1 MEVDAA
7 IQDERA
13 VNLISTQV
21 NAAEAYVTGAPK
33 VRVITLA
40 GDDAPLYVATVS
52 IKTIERVA
60 PALVRTQIQL
70 AVDEDAPPPVPLG
83 DDICVVGER
92 TFAAA
97 TRSPPGRAVLA
108 FLGALARDDDDVL
121 SLPRDAVFEAPARL
135 AQVIDDVD
143 LAGDESPK
151 TTPATM
157 ATAAVAAAVATVDG
171 VILAKALS
179 LLLGEAS
186 LVVVGADGGAA
197 GDVALGL
204 VELLK
209 PLRWRGAL
217 VMALPADDAQ
227 SLLGAPIP
235 IVAGCSERT
244 FASLDDVDGVH
255 VLRLG
260 EKCTLSGA
268 TPEPPRSLVAAF
280 DGVSCAAPPH
290 VGWVCDASL
299 VAPAQR
305 AAAEYINELV
315 GDLATNSERYGVV
328 DRDSGDFEFVPD
340 WFLAP
345 REEALVMARKLAH
358 TQMLCSFVA
367 ERRAVSSG

>member
-1 MEVDAA
+1 
-7 IQDERA
+7 
-13 VNLISTQV
+13 LISTQV
-21 NAAEAYVTGAPK
+21 PLEIMKVQAAEAYVTGAPK

-83 DDICVVGER
+83 DDVCVVGER
-92 TFAAA
+92 TFAAV
-97 TRSPPGRAVLA
+97 TRCPPGRAVLA
-108 FLGALARDDDDVL
+108 FLEALARDDDDIL
-121 SLPRDAVFEAPARL
+121 ALPRDAVFEAPERL

-143 LAGDESPK
+143 LAGDESPR

-157 ATAAVAAAVATVDG
+157 ATAAITAAVATVDG
-171 VILAKALS
+171 VILARALS

-186 LVVVGADGGAA
+186 LVVVGADGGTA

-204 VELLK
+204 TELLK

-217 VMALPADDAQ
+217 VMALPRDDAQ

-244 FASLDDVDGVH
+244 FASLEDVDVH

-299 VAPAQR
+299 VAPARQ
-305 AAAEYINELV
+305 AAADYIEDLV
-315 GDLATNSERYGVV
+315 GDLASNHERYGVV

-345 REEALVMARKLAH
+345 REAALVAARRLAH

>member
-1 MEVDAA
+1 M
-7 IQDERA
+7 IP
-13 VNLISTQV
+13 TQV
-21 NAAEAYVTGAPK
+21 PLEIMKTTAAEAYVTGAPK
-33 VRVITLA
+33 MRVITLA

-52 IKTIERVA
+52 VKTIERVA
-60 PALVRTQIQL
+60 PALVRTQIQT
-70 AVDEDAPPPVPLG
+70 AVAEDAPPPVPLG
-83 DDICVVGER
+83 DDVCVVGER

-97 TRSPPGRAVLA
+97 TRCPPGRAVLA
-108 FLGALARDDDDVL
+108 FLEALARDDDDVL
-121 SLPRDAVFEAPARL
+121 SLPRDAVFEDPERL
-135 AQVIDDVD
+135 AQVIDEVD
-143 LAGDESPK
+143 LAGDGPH

-157 ATAAVAAAVATVDG
+157 ATAAVTAAVATVDG

-204 VELLK
+204 TELLK

-260 EKCTLSGA
+260 EKCTLSG
-268 TPEPPRSLVAAF
+268 TTMEPPRNLVAAF

-299 VAPAQR
+299 VAPARQT
-305 AAAEYINELV
+305 AAAYINELV

-345 REEALVMARKLAH
+345 REEALVAARRLAH

-367 ERRAVSSG
+367 ERRGASG